1 MPTNPVSADQMAVG
15 KKSGGK
21 HWTAAEVESRQKAAE
36 GMKRKTKVSLRA
48 PDWLSDEAK
57 KVWARVRKQSAG
69 LDILDNL
76 DCEML
81 AIYCDAVV
89 NYRLTAKKLVIED
102 DNGDM
107 LSKEEAIKLAQSWAR
122 VVAAYSDK
130 LGLSPAARARLAKK
144 KADDNLDDF
153 ESEFGG

>member
-1 MPTNPVSADQMAVG
+1 MPTNPVSVDQMNVG

-36 GMKRKTKVSLRA
+36 GLKRKTKVSLRA
-48 PDWLSDEAK
+48 PDWLSDDAR
-57 KVWARVRKQSAG
+57 KVWVRVRKQSAG

-76 DCEML
+76 DCELL

-89 NYRLTAKKLVIED
+89 NYRLTSKHMVIED
-102 DNGDM
+102 DNGD
-107 LSKEEAIKLAQSWAR
+107 LLGKEEVIKLAQSWAR

-144 KADDNLDDF
+144 RADEPLDDF

>member
-1 MPTNPVSADQMAVG
+1 MPTNPVSANQMAVG
-15 KKSGGK
+15 KKSRGK
-21 HWTAAEVESRQKAAE
+21 HWTQAEVESRQKAAE
-36 GMKRKTKVSLRA
+36 GMKRKTRVSLRA

-69 LDILDNL
+69 LEILDNL

-89 NYRLTAKKLVIED
+89 NYRMTAKKLVIED
-102 DNGDM
+102 DNGDL

-144 KADDNLDDF
+144 RADDDPDGF
-153 ESEFGG
+153 GESFD